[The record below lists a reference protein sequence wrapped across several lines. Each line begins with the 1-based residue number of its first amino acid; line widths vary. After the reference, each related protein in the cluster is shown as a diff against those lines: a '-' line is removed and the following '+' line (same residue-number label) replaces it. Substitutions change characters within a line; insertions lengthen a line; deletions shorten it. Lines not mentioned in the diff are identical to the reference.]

1 MRRASLTA
9 LFLIALCA
17 LLTACSGAPDTAGPV
32 GVPAPAVEQEQI
44 PTAGNGITDVGSP
57 VEEPDVPA
65 GGSDDCSYGNTK
77 HGFLFFCPDGWR
89 ITAFDETQVSFAS
102 DAGVDLDLSF
112 IDLKAGESLQSF
124 LTQVRGNSEGL
135 QEVEAPG
142 FSEVLCAPE
151 EVVDDEAGLFIVE
164 CYYSGL
170 YEGLHFVLVESGIV
184 DRELELGI
192 VGGESWK
199 VVAPS
204 ALQRRDAV
212 TAPAARVLRPAV
224 LKDIVIQK

>member
-1 MRRASLTA
+1 MRRASLVA
-9 LFLIALCA
+9 LLLIALSA
-17 LLTACSGAPDTAGPV
+17 LVAACSGAPDTTGSASV
-32 GVPAPAVEQEQI
+32 AAPGAQEEQI
-44 PTAGNGITDVGSP
+44 PTAGNGITDVGTP
-57 VEEPDVPA
+57 VEEPDTPA
-65 GGSDDCSYGNTK
+65 GGSDDCSYANSK
-77 HGFLFFCPDGWR
+77 HGFLFLCPDGWR
-89 ITAFDETQVSFAS
+89 ITEFDAAHVAFAS

-112 IDLKAGESLQSF
+112 IDLKAGETLQSF

-135 QEVEAPG
+135 QEVERPG

-151 EVVDDEAGLFIVE
+151 EVVDDEAGLSTVE
-164 CYYSGL
+164 CYHAGQH
-170 YEGLHFVLVESGIV
+170 EGLHFVLVESGIV

-204 ALQRRDAV
+204 ALQRLDAV